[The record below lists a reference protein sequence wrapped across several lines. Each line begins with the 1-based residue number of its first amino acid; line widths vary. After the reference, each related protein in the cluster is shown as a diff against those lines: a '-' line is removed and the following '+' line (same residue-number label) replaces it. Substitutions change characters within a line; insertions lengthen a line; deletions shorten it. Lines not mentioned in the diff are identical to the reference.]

1 MQNLINEID
10 KLETIKQSIRLIKGN
25 QLLVENL
32 LDMINPIIRDAE
44 GLVNGQKNLIEEEAK
59 AKQDFED
66 GIANLHEE
74 EALRIHEAEKGVA

>member
-1 MQNLINEID
+1 MKNIINEID

-25 QLLVENL
+25 QFLVENL
-32 LDMINPIIRDAE
+32 LDMINPIIRDKE
-44 GLVNGQKNLIEEEAK
+44 SLV
-59 AKQDFED
+59 ED

>member
-25 QLLVENL
+25 QFLVENL
-32 LDMINPIIRDAE
+32 LDMINPIIRDKE
-44 GLVNGQKNLIEEEAK
+44 SLV
-59 AKQDFED
+59 ED